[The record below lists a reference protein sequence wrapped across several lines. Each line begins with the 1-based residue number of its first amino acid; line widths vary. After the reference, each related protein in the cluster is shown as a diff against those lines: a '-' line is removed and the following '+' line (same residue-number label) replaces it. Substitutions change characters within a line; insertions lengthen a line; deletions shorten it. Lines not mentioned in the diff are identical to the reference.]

1 MAVTL
6 FEKKPVSDHIR
17 IQEFPAAAQK
27 GDFITIGLLTGFS
40 DYDTASGE
48 PGSIDI
54 GEMKAVIQIAIADVA
69 GADTDTATG
78 AIIYITSAGA
88 FTLTAT
94 NNTAFATIV
103 KVDSTSLD
111 FVKA

>member
-1 MAVTL
+1 MAVKL

-17 IQEFPAAAQK
+17 IEAFPAAAEK

-40 DYDTASGE
+40 DYDTAAGS

-54 GEMKAVIQIAIADVA
+54 AEMKAVINAAIADV
-69 GADTDTATG
+69 TG
-78 AIIYITSAGA
+78 ASSSTTVGTIIYVTSAGVL
-88 FTLTAT
+88 TLTST
-94 NNTAFATIV
+94 SNTAFATIV